1 VVVPRHLIA
10 FLILALCVLLVG
22 FAVVAVGYGL
32 AVGMDDLPGACV
44 LWWIAVAC
52 LLLFLVAF
60 VLLVIALGL
69 NYLHEGYSRDET
81 DDHPEVPGVGR
92 SEKLE

>member
-1 VVVPRHLIA
+1 MVHRHLIA

-32 AVGMDDLPGACV
+32 AVGMDDLPGARV
-44 LWWIAVAC
+44 LWWTAIAC

-60 VLLVIALGL
+60 VLLVLGLGL
-69 NYLHEGYSRDET
+69 NHLHEGRD
-81 DDHPEVPGVGR
+81 
-92 SEKLE
+92 